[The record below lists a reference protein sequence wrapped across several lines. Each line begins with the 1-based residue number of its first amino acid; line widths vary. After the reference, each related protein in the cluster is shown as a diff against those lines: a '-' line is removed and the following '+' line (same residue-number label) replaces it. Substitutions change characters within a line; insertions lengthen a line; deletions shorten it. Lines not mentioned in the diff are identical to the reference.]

1 MECRWSR
8 TICSATPSA
17 SAESTP
23 VSSSGAPS
31 NVLDSRRSLHRRY
44 PLPKEWRMPSLARRL
59 TAEALGTFGLVFV
72 GAAVVVVNGGFPN
85 SGIGLLGIALAHAV
99 VLSVMVTSTMTI
111 SGGHLN
117 PAVTIGLLVGRRIDP
132 VSAAAYI
139 VAQLAAACVAALLV
153 KLLLPHLAV
162 RNALLGVPVI
172 ANSVTLGQAIGME
185 LILTF
190 FLVSAVYGTAVSPD
204 APRVGGFGIGLVL
217 LFDILVGGPLTGAA
231 MNPARA
237 FGPAAVSGEWVGQL
251 VYWIGPIAGG
261 ILAALLWE
269 FVLLPRGPQR
279 RRKTD

>member
-1 MECRWSR
+1 
-8 TICSATPSA
+8 
-17 SAESTP
+17 
-23 VSSSGAPS
+23 
-31 NVLDSRRSLHRRY
+31 
-44 PLPKEWRMPSLARRL
+44 MPSLARRL

-85 SGIGLLGIALAHAV
+85 SGIGLLGIALAHAI

-117 PAVTIGLLVGRRIDP
+117 PAVTVGLLVTRRIDP

-139 VAQLAAACVAALLV
+139 ATQLVAACLAALLV
-153 KLLLPHLAV
+153 KLLFPPQAV
-162 RNALLGVPVI
+162 RGALLGVPVI
-172 ANSVTLGQAIGME
+172 ASSVTLGQAIGLE

-190 FLVSAVYGTAVSPD
+190 FLVSAVFGTVVSPD
-204 APRVGGFGIGLVL
+204 APRVAGFGIGLVL

-237 FGPAAVSGEWVGQL
+237 FGPALVAGEWVGHL
-251 VYWIGPIAGG
+251 AYWIGPIIGG
-261 ILAALLWE
+261 ILAALLWQY
-269 FVLLPRGPQR
+269 VLLPRAPQR